1 MQDGSHKLFQ
11 PTAVQ
16 DCRAKLPD
24 AIRGYS
30 YHIGPGNEFNMAIR
44 ENEVIMAIIKVVA
57 AFKSRRRDEEHT
69 HTRSTRYPTEMNF
82 SSQPEELQMYRQL
95 RAR

>member
-1 MQDGSHKLFQ
+1 
-11 PTAVQ
+11 VQ
-16 DCRAKLPD
+16 DYKAKLPD

-69 HTRSTRYPTEMNF
+69 HKKYKISNRDELLQPTGGV
-82 SSQPEELQMYRQL
+82 
-95 RAR
+95 ADV